1 MCGALAELVTR
12 TNGGKSLLPCVL
24 FSFRMMS
31 DIRIECRN
39 ANSQRETAR
48 FGPTGSCGSGL
59 EPGSAG
65 AIGLDGFWSNRPPNS
80 TERGIIAPMK
90 ASLWLNIVILVG
102 ASLLQAQTAYHPGQ
116 VIHVSVTFDG
126 PYVVKIK
133 GVQVVASIPTA
144 PDSQP
149 GFKTEMF
156 FTESKPTGPNTF
168 DVSYRV
174 PDNQASG
181 DYPLKQIRASVTD
194 SSLTLFYESEQDFT
208 ARILKI
214 ENVQSFVK
222 PKIKDVQ
229 VP

>member
-1 MCGALAELVTR
+1 MAKLRSTAP
-12 TNGGKSLLPCVL
+12 K
-24 FSFRMMS
+24 
-31 DIRIECRN
+31 
-39 ANSQRETAR
+39 NSSE
-48 FGPTGSCGSGL
+48 S
-59 EPGSAG
+59 
-65 AIGLDGFWSNRPPNS
+65 
-80 TERGIIAPMK
+80 GIIAPMK
-90 ASLWLNIVILVG
+90 ASLWLSIVILLG
-102 ASLLQAQTAYHPGQ
+102 AGLLQAQTIYHPGQ

-126 PYVVKIK
+126 PNIVKVK
-133 GVQVVASIPTA
+133 GVQVVAKIPTA

-181 DYPLKQIRASVTD
+181 DYPVEQIRASVSD
-194 SSLTLFYESEQDFT
+194 SSLTLFYESQKDFP